1 MSVIRFLA
9 RLFWPFGQGSERRRE
24 RSKRKS
30 TRKGTLPERGQRTA
44 RTTDGERTQM
54 FELYEQ
60 GLGTHAIAKKTGRS
74 THTVHSVLTIR
85 GTRSLPE
92 RNTEPAQEESAG
104 RTGGV
109 GGRRRRGK
117 REDAGTVDRGGDMRE
132 ALAAKL
138 EAKILQA
145 WPDLQKSDPELF
157 RQVVGSIMGV
167 KIPRKTLDDMVMETI
182 GDDPT
187 LRREWAET
195 RLQQIKRNGRS
206 EMDIFEEGLD
216 KYFKLARLLN
226 QNAWP
231 QVVNNAVVSGEAR
244 QILVGLAGL
253 LKDQIP
259 TAEENQSEPIL
270 GPVSPAEDA
279 VPSALQQDQESSQVD
294 KSVRESGEL
303 EQPDAGGAE

>member
-1 MSVIRFLA
+1 
-9 RLFWPFGQGSERRRE
+9 
-24 RSKRKS
+24 
-30 TRKGTLPERGQRTA
+30 
-44 RTTDGERTQM
+44 M

-92 RNTEPAQEESAG
+92 RNTEPAQEESSG

-206 EMDIFEEGLD
+206 EMDIVEEGLD
-216 KYFKLARLLN
+216 MLFKLN
-226 QNAWP
+226 QELTKGAWP
-231 QVVNNAVVSGEAR
+231 HVVNNAVVSGEAR
-244 QILVGLAGL
+244 KTLIGLAGL
-253 LKDQIP
+253 WKDQTP
-259 TAEENQSEPIL
+259 TAEEDQIGPIL
-270 GPVSPAEDA
+270 GSGSPAEDA
-279 VPSALQQDQESSQVD
+279 VSSALQQDQESSQVD
-294 KSVRESGEL
+294 KSVRESVEV